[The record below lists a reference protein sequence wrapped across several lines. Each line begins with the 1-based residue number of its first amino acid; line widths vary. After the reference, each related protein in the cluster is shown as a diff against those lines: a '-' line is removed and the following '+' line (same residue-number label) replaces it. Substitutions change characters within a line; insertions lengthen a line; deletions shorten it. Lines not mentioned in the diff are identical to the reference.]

1 MTRQSIAGRGRS
13 HVFTGLADHRL
24 VVRTKP
30 AMEEPRESDQ
40 HGRHQ
45 HGARGRERAEL
56 GEADLARGEVAGPE
70 KNEARRAREAPE
82 MDRPCRDGA
91 DRAERQNGR
100 LTSSSSWLPS
110 SFSPSC
116 HPLPH
121 PRVPRLDRSCGD
133 CTGRVRGVSSGKYIL
148 RCLVSPGPLDL
159 GTRAIARSALRRA
172 RSLRASRMAC
182 DARDGERIPG

>member
-1 MTRQSIAGRGRS
+1 MESPVPVHDPSKYSRPWSKSCLHRARGSPLGREDDAGDDHGGAARGR
-13 HVFTGLADHRL
+13 
-24 VVRTKP
+24 
-30 AMEEPRESDQ
+30 E
-40 HGRHQ
+40 
-45 HGARGRERAEL
+45 RERAEL

-148 RCLVSPGPLDL
+148 RCLVSAGPLHL